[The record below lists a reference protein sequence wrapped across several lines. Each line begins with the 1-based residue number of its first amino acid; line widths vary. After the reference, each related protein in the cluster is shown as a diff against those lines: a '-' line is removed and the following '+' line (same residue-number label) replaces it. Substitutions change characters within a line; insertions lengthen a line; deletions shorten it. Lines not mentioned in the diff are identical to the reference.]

1 MLKKIKSEAI
11 RLQREAYD
19 QIYFPKKDG
28 KGLFFRYGLTAAFSL
43 LLAEIAFL
51 PKNLLGFESFLIIA
65 ILLISLISFIG
76 SFNTGLLLTSV
87 TVLLSFFS
95 LNDPELSSV
104 KLIEIV
110 LTVTSA
116 IVVNLIINIAKRADL
131 GAEFGK
137 REKYYIRQMEKITME
152 KKMIERELSA
162 HDELISIASHEL
174 KTPLTSALLK
184 LQIALDN
191 IRNVSLA
198 NFSIQN
204 LLDMLES
211 AEQQAQTLGK
221 MINDLLNLSLI
232 KSGRLQL
239 DFEDGDIGEIT
250 GNVVNRFTERAKKEQ
265 VKLEFFNTP
274 GLVAIIDRIKIEQA
288 ITNLISNA
296 IKYGQ
301 KKPVVVSVQKVSSSV
316 RISVKDEG
324 AGISRDVRDKIFNL
338 YDRGTHQGNQTGLGI
353 GLFVTN
359 QIIIAHKGKLH
370 LKTRENK
377 GSEFTIELPLKK

>member
-338 YDRGTHQGNQTGLGI
+338 YDRGTNQTGLGI